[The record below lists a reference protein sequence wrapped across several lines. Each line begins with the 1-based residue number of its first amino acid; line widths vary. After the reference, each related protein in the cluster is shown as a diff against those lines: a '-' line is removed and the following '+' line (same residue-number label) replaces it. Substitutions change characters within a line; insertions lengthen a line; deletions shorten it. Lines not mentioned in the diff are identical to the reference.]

1 MIPDAY
7 IKEWYAHA
15 PWHKWTMVEQD
26 LLISR
31 MLIELFRDEHIRGSL
46 IFRGGTA
53 LHKLFFPE
61 PLRFSEDIDL
71 VQRET
76 GPIGPLFDTIRG
88 IFRKW
93 LGKPVRKQG
102 PGVAT
107 LTYRLSSEDIPPLP
121 LRIKI
126 EINTREHFQVLPI
139 KNKSME
145 VHCRWF
151 EGRADIPVYQIE
163 ELMATKLRALY
174 QRRKGRDL
182 FDLAAAL
189 RLQDIRAKKVLT
201 TFEKYLEAEG
211 HRIHASTFRANMRAK
226 LEHPGFN
233 QDCALL
239 LRPGI
244 TFDVQADFEM
254 IDNILISKLGEL
266 NR

>member
-7 IKEWYAHA
+7 IKEWYAYA

-189 RLQDIRAKKVLT
+189 RNGLIPLIVSANAPGKTLATYQELEITQDVPERL
-201 TFEKYLEAEG
+201 
-211 HRIHASTFRANMRAK
+211 
-226 LEHPGFN
+226 PGS
-233 QDCALL
+233 QCHVVIWRD
-239 LRPGI
+239 RETHG
-244 TFDVQADFEM
+244 
-254 IDNILISKLGEL
+254 
-266 NR
+266 